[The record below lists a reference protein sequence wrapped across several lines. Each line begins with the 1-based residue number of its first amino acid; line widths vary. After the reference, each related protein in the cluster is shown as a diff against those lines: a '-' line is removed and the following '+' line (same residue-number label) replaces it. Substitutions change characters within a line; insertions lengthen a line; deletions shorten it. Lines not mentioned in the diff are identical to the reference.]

1 MRPAKKAFIGVAA
14 IMLCLFGLGFILFAT
29 FIMRDASGATPA
41 ADGIVVLTGGDLRIR
56 EGARLLR
63 QGNGARLLITGVNR
77 RTGRKDLLRLSGL
90 PSQKFDCCVDIGY
103 RALDTVG
110 NADETK
116 AWARERGFKSLI
128 VVTSSYHMPRG
139 LAELSLEMPGVALFP
154 HPVKPR
160 SFQTRAWWLDP
171 VIARVL
177 AAEYL
182 KYLPAA
188 LRLAVAVA
196 ARPWDSGSVARAEEN
211 RRADAADFKRP

>member
-1 MRPAKKAFIGVAA
+1 MKPARKALIAA
-14 IMLCLFGLGFILFAT
+14 ATLMLALFGFGFILFAT
-29 FIMRDASGATPA
+29 FSMRDARGAAPM
-41 ADGIVVLTGGDLRIR
+41 ADGIVVLTGGELRIR

-116 AWARERGFKSLI
+116 AWARERGFKSVI
-128 VVTSSYHMPRG
+128 VVTSSYHMPRS
-139 LAELSLEMPGVALFP
+139 LAELSLEMPELALFP

-160 SFQTRAWWLDP
+160 SFRAGAWWLDP
-171 VIARVL
+171 AVTRVL

-188 LRLAVAVA
+188 LRLAMASIARPREHGGVA
-196 ARPWDSGSVARAEEN
+196 ATGDN
-211 RRADAADFKRP
+211 HHADAAGFKRP